1 MDFAYLVLTF
11 LQRHPRKLLVLLGGR
26 AVDYG
31 VFFFFLNH
39 RWTTAESLTES
50 QYRMVLLW
58 GKQKHIRLDEISSS
72 QK

>member
-31 VFFFFLNH
+31 VFFFFKSQMDNSRELN
-39 RWTTAESLTES
+39 
-50 QYRMVLLW
+50 
-58 GKQKHIRLDEISSS
+58 
-72 QK
+72 